1 MPAERQQVE
10 EAIHTAERILDS
22 INETIRENENTERL
36 AVISKDLFVGQGYV
50 SPLSSRVSY
59 LRPTARHLDLTA
71 RTKYMGKRKLIR
83 EGELVKAKSGRKLH
97 AILCNDVLILTDEAA
112 HSLYRMV

>member
-50 SPLSSRVSY
+50 KPSELKGPPIYAQL
-59 LRPTARHLDLTA
+59 LD
-71 RTKYMGKRKLIR
+71 IW
-83 EGELVKAKSGRKLH
+83 
-97 AILCNDVLILTDEAA
+97 I
-112 HSLYRMV
+112 